1 MKKSQIFTIL
11 GGSALLGALMY
22 RRQKKQQAPVFESA
36 PKQNLA
42 TAVKKTT
49 VSAKNL
55 ATELQS
61 SMGTIDE
68 ITTEIND
75 FMVEIDPKVQK
86 LTKSLAKFQ
95 K

>member
-11 GGSALLGALMY
+11 GSSALLGVLMY
-22 RRQKKQQAPVFESA
+22 RRQKKQQAPVFEAA

-42 TAVKKTT
+42 TAIKKTG

-68 ITTEIND
+68 LTTEIND
-75 FMVEIDPKVQK
+75 FVVEIDPKVKK
-86 LTKSLAKFQ
+86 LTKSLEKFQ